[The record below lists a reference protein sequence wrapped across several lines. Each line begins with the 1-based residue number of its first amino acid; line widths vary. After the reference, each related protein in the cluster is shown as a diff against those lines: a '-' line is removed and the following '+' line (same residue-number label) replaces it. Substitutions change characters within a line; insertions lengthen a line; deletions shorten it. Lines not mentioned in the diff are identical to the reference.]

1 MFGPRPAPGPAAQ
14 AGHHLDHNSCPTL
27 AFQPTCCGRAL
38 KIQRQRQP
46 HESVFISL
54 TQAHKINHSNSP
66 AFFRSKCI
74 NPGRPGWDALLAFP
88 MVIAYLIWVEIIPRM
103 SVPGRGFELAKSPS
117 TEVLSSILLYPHGA
131 RRLLQPQGHA
141 GSGPLITTSGCEEA
155 DLPPWLM
162 GLEPWAIA
170 PASRSLPTSLH
181 PHFSAGHSM
190 EQQTSGNSRTLK
202 APPA

>member
-1 MFGPRPAPGPAAQ
+1 MPQLLLLLRSCPNRRHLPSSTRWRNTCPNTVAQIISLGSQQWKCFPHMFGPRPAPGPAAQ

-46 HESVFISL
+46 HKSVFISL

-88 MVIAYLIWVEIIPRM
+88 MVIAWDFLFNL
-103 SVPGRGFELAKSPS
+103 GRDHTKNVSGWE
-117 TEVLSSILLYPHGA
+117 
-131 RRLLQPQGHA
+131 RL
-141 GSGPLITTSGCEEA
+141 
-155 DLPPWLM
+155 
-162 GLEPWAIA
+162 
-170 PASRSLPTSLH
+170 
-181 PHFSAGHSM
+181 
-190 EQQTSGNSRTLK
+190 
-202 APPA
+202 